1 MTSAGCSRV
10 CQLSQAPLVWLG
22 QVPPI
27 RLWPPILGGP
37 AVPLRLCC
45 EDRADSGE
53 LPSLYHVPCWAHNM
67 FPCVSHS
74 GVPTTS
80 GPVWDS
86 LHRKAISPFAARGPF
101 CGPSKIILLILRL
114 PAVAPDRSFH
124 LLFTYV
130 YSTYLFTRVWN
141 L

>member
-1 MTSAGCSRV
+1 MTSADCSRV
-10 CQLSQAPLVWLG
+10 CQLSQAPLVWSG
-22 QVPPI
+22 RVPPI
-27 RLWPPILGGP
+27 RLWPLILGGP

-45 EDRADSGE
+45 EHRADPGE
-53 LPSLYHVPCWAHNM
+53 LPSLYHVPCWAHDM
-67 FPCVSHS
+67 FPRVSPS
-74 GVPTTS
+74 GHT
-80 GPVWDS
+80 GPVWDT

-114 PAVAPDRSFH
+114 PAIAPDRSFH

-130 YSTYLFTRVWN
+130 YSTYLFTWVWN